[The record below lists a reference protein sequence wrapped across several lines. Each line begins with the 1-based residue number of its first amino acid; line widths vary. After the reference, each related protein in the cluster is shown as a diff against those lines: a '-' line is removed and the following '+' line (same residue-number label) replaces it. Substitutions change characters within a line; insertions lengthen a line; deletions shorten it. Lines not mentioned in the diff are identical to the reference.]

1 MNEFNKNW
9 ETGIAFM
16 YQLPVKQ
23 VKTKIMLLHNK
34 VDVTMIDL
42 YNKMFVKYG
51 RYQQ

>member
-1 MNEFNKNW
+1 
-9 ETGIAFM
+9 M

-23 VKTKIMLLHNK
+23 VKTKIMLLHTCNK
-34 VDVTMIDL
+34 VDVAMIDL